1 MSIIYQLKAHQK
13 HSHLKFAYVDGH
25 HHCDFAAHKHD
36 FSELFL
42 VVSGS
47 GKHTVAEYEYPLHKG
62 DVFVING
69 DIEHGFR
76 DVNKLKII
84 NLMFDSST
92 PFFEIPSMRQL
103 SGYQAMFK
111 VEPIA
116 RQTTEY
122 KAKLTLDRQQL
133 PEIERLLSV
142 LKSEYE
148 ASQPGFEVM
157 LTSLMQQLVIALS
170 RMYQD
175 QSQELPQTTLALSRA
190 LVFIEQHFSDVGVN
204 SDAIA
209 KAAFISKRQLE
220 RLFRQFLDTS
230 PNQYLRDVQLNY
242 ATKLLCEENERSVQH
257 IAEQCGFSDSNYFS
271 KCFKQKFQHSP
282 RSYRKEHFL
291 LA

>member
-1 MSIIYQLKAHQK
+1 MSIIYQLRAHQK

-122 KAKLTLDRQQL
+122 KAKLTLDRHQL

-142 LKSEYE
+142 LKTEYE

-257 IAEQCGFSDSNYFS
+257 IAELCGFSDSNYFS

-291 LA
+291 PA

>member
-133 PEIERLLSV
+133 PEIERLLSA
-142 LKSEYE
+142 LKAEYE

-291 LA
+291 PA

>member
-142 LKSEYE
+142 LKAEYE

-175 QSQELPQTTLALSRA
+175 QSQELPQTTLSLSRA

-257 IAEQCGFSDSNYFS
+257 IAELCGFSDSNYFS

-291 LA
+291 PA

>member
-84 NLMFDSST
+84 NLMFDSNT

-133 PEIERLLSV
+133 PEIERLLST
-142 LKSEYE
+142 LKAEYE

-291 LA
+291 PA

>member
-84 NLMFDSST
+84 NLMFDSNT

-142 LKSEYE
+142 LKAEYE

-190 LVFIEQHFSDVGVN
+190 LVFIEQHFSDIGVN

-291 LA
+291 PV

>member
-47 GKHTVAEYEYPLHKG
+47 GKHTVAEYEYPLRKG

-84 NLMFDSST
+84 NLMFDSNT

-142 LKSEYE
+142 LKAEYE

-282 RSYRKEHFL
+282 RSYRKKHFL

>member
-133 PEIERLLSV
+133 PEIERLLSA
-142 LKSEYE
+142 LKAEYE

-257 IAEQCGFSDSNYFS
+257 IAELCGFSDSNYFS

-291 LA
+291 PA